1 MSPESSVATLVLLVG
16 PQASGK
22 STLAS
27 ALSEELRRQGELVAL
42 VELDQIA
49 AMALPTLPS
58 WDIAAHIFGLVADQW
73 ARSGLTC
80 VVAEGI
86 SSHDELSTF
95 VAHVPATAVLVTV
108 AVTTSLEAALRRV
121 EADATRGISRDR
133 TFLTERYEW
142 WSSEM
147 ARLDPD
153 LLLDTSQVSVEQGV
167 RLIADAVELAR
178 SAPV

>member
-1 MSPESSVATLVLLVG
+1 MRPESSVATLVLLIG

-27 ALSEELRRQGELVAL
+27 ALSEELRWKGELVAL

-49 AMALPTLPS
+49 AMALPTLPN
-58 WDIAAHIFGLVADQW
+58 WDIAAHIFGLVAGQW
-73 ARSGLTC
+73 ARSELTC
-80 VVAEGI
+80 VIAEGI
-86 SSHDELSTF
+86 SSHDEVAAF
-95 VAHVPATAVLVTV
+95 VAHVPTTAVLVTV
-108 AVTTSLEAALRRV
+108 AVTTSLEAALGRA
-121 EADATRGISRDR
+121 EADPTRRISRDR

-153 LLLDTSQVSVEQGV
+153 MLLDTSQVSVEQCV
-167 RLIADAVELAR
+167 RLIADAVGLAR
-178 SAPV
+178 SSPV